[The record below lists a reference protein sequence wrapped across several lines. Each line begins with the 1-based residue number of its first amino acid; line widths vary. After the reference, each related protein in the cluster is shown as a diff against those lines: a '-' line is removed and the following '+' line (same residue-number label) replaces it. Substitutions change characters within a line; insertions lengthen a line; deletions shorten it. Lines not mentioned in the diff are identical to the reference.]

1 MSIAMFKLE
10 SFTSAM
16 AEQGARVT
24 YDRAS
29 LDQAFADGVTEGLAR
44 AQREDMNSLSAGLER
59 LAKALGD
66 DEDRRAALRQ
76 EALSSL
82 APVLEQILDCLVP
95 ASESPRLEAA
105 LTEQLMRLSR
115 EGSALRASISCSP
128 AMRGMVEHC
137 LAEAGLDEIEL
148 VASDSDRIS
157 LSLSGGR
164 IDFSADRMANEIR
177 ELIAEIKG
185 EDAAWTH

>member
-1 MSIAMFKLE
+1 
-10 SFTSAM
+10 
-16 AEQGARVT
+16 
-24 YDRAS
+24 
-29 LDQAFADGVTEGLAR
+29 
-44 AQREDMNSLSAGLER
+44 
-59 LAKALGD
+59 
-66 DEDRRAALRQ
+66 
-76 EALSSL
+76 
-82 APVLEQILDCLVP
+82 
-95 ASESPRLEAA
+95 
-105 LTEQLMRLSR
+105 
-115 EGSALRASISCSP
+115 
-128 AMRGMVEHC
+128 MRGMVEHC